1 MTNKKAIPIEQCKF
15 YHFCLSR
22 KDASDILLSK
32 ASGSFLVRT
41 TKDHEWGFMF
51 CVSLIYEGEVWHV
64 KMNVDKKGVS
74 GHILSFQSVIHFSQ
88 HFYLANSFHAPEVY
102 DVIMHHVNNK
112 VPLSTSVNTAAQKT
126 DLLIIYPVERS
137 DWEIMGDQIDIE
149 PKSLGEG
156 EFGAVYKGTLRQGN
170 NVIPVAL
177 KTLQDI
183 HDDQAREDLL
193 REGRLM
199 RRLGKFETVVTFVGI
214 TVSTTATMLVIE
226 YVNGGSFDNI
236 LKNEQINNKTIG
248 QILWDVA
255 RALIYL
261 KQNSV
266 IHRDIATRNILVS
279 KQNGKLVRGKICDF
293 GMSRYLIAE
302 TYRDTRIGRMPVR
315 WSAPE
320 TLDLKIWNFETDVW
334 MFGITLWE
342 AFNGATIPFYE
353 LEPMNLESL
362 LLYLQT
368 GARPTPMNT
377 IPKELQQLVD
387 DILNIDPKKRTPI
400 SRIADELQNYC
411 KMADT

>member
-1 MTNKKAIPIEQCKF
+1 MCILLQHPEKKRVTTRKKAIPIEQCTF

-22 KDASDILLSK
+22 KDAVDILLSK
-32 ASGSFLVRT
+32 RSGSFLVRT
-41 TKDHEWGFMF
+41 TKDHEWGFTF
-51 CVSLIYEGEVWHV
+51 CVSVIDEGEVWHI
-64 KMNVDKKGVS
+64 KMSVDNKG
-74 GHILSFQSVIHFSQ
+74 

-112 VPLSTSVNTAAQKT
+112 VPLSTGVNTGIKKT
-126 DLLIIYPVERS
+126 DLLIIYPIERS

-149 PKSLGEG
+149 PKALGEG
-156 EFGAVYKGTLRQGN
+156 EFGAVYKGMLRQGN
-170 NVIPVAL
+170 NVIPIAL

-183 HDDQAREDLL
+183 KDDQAREDLL

-199 RRLGKFETVVTFVGI
+199 RRLGKFETVVAFVGI
-214 TVSTTATMLVIE
+214 TISTTATMLVIE

-236 LKNEQINNKTIG
+236 LKNEQISCKTIG
-248 QILWDVA
+248 RILWDVA

-279 KQNGKLVRGKICDF
+279 KQNGKLVRGKISDF

-302 TYRDTRIGRMPVR
+302 TFRDIRVGRLPVR

-334 MFGITLWE
+334 MFGITMWE

-368 GARPTPMNT
+368 GARPTPMTN
-377 IPKELQQLVD
+377 IPKELQELVD
-387 DILNIDPKKRTPI
+387 EILNIDPKKRTPI
-400 SRIADELQNYC
+400 SKVADILQTYC
-411 KMADT
+411 EKTDT